1 MKRTNLKGRV
11 FGASLVIGL
20 VFIGILA
27 TVVFACVIGQCDLCD
42 VLSSKAGWVL
52 P

>member
-1 MKRTNLKGRV
+1 MKRTNLKGKV

-27 TVVFACVIGQCDLCD
+27 MTIFTCAIGLCDFGD
-42 VLSSKAGWVL
+42 VLSGKTGWVR